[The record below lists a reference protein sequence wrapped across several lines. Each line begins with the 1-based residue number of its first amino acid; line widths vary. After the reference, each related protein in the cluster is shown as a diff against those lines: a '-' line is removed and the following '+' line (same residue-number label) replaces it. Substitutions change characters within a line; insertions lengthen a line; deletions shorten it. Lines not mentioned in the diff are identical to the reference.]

1 MKLLSPLIV
10 LSVVVTSLFTGCSSE
25 DTSPEETQT
34 VDVTVR
40 GPYNVG
46 QQATEITYTPNGIAE
61 PRTLRLIMWYPTNET
76 RGTEPLWGES
86 LIDAAPIPD
95 AEFPVLVYSHGTS
108 SFAECAYE
116 LMEYFA
122 SHGFVVASADHTGDT
137 TANRDEPRN
146 TEMYVQR
153 PQDISAVID
162 TIYSLPATNP
172 LAGRLTDD
180 LALAG
185 HSFGGWNVFS
195 AVGGTFSEE
204 RIAECDGTAQS
215 SLCTNMTDE
224 YATILRQGFR
234 DERVKVLIPM
244 APGNAPLMGPEGV
257 SNITIPIMHM
267 SATLDGNCPNETQG
281 DPYWDNIS
289 APNSMRV
296 NYDKGG
302 HHSYI
307 LTCEITPWIGDENG
321 GGCGDEFTDYKI
333 LLEATNIYSLAFT
346 RLHLFNDQD
355 MLPILNGETSTFED
369 VTLSYK

>member
-1 MKLLSPLIV
+1 MKFSSPITIFSLIAC
-10 LSVVVTSLFTGCSSE
+10 SLIAGCSDAE
-25 DTSPEETQT
+25 TTPEEVTP
-34 VDVTVR
+34 VDVTLR

-46 QQATEITYTPNGIAE
+46 QQATSLTYRPNGIAE
-61 PRTLRLIMWYPTNET
+61 DRTLRLIIWYPTNET
-76 RGTEPLWGES
+76 NGDEPLWGES

-108 SFAECAYE
+108 SFAECAYD
-116 LMEYFA
+116 LMEYYA
-122 SHGFVVASADHTGDT
+122 SHGFVVASADHSGDT
-137 TANRDEPRN
+137 TANRNDPRT

-162 TIYSLPATNP
+162 WVYDMPADNP
-172 LAGRLTDD
+172 LAGRLTED

-195 AVGGTFSEE
+195 AVGATFSEE
-204 RIAECDGTAQS
+204 QLAQCDGTVES

-224 YATILRQGFR
+224 YAAILRQGFR

-244 APGNAPLMGPEGV
+244 APGNSGLLGPEGV
-257 SNITIPIMHM
+257 ANITIPIMHM
-267 SATLDGNCPNETQG
+267 SASLDGNCPNERDG
-281 DPYWDNIS
+281 DPYWNNITS
-289 APNSMRV
+289 ADSMRV

-321 GGCGDEFTDYKI
+321 GGCGEEFTDYKI
-333 LLEATNIYSLAFT
+333 LLQATNIYALAYT
-346 RLHLFNDQD
+346 RLHLFGDEN

-369 VTLSYK
+369 VTLTYK